1 MNFTLF
7 VTIYDWV
14 NDQIDRFTET
24 LSGHA
29 MTWVGAMAYVL
40 VTLWVLFTGYR
51 VLTGTLREPL
61 MAVVV
66 RMARVVVIMAAATS
80 ASFFGSALSQF
91 FNHDLGDSINQLVTG
106 SSDGLA
112 ESIDKNLAAAEVAMG
127 VVDALQLST
136 GDAAD
141 PSTASDKFM
150 TKYLAVF
157 GSSGPAL
164 TAAAMLLMYRFAMAL
179 VIGLGP
185 IFILCLLFDQTKALF
200 QRWLLYGI
208 GTLFSMAVLNFV
220 TALVMKLSVAIAGAL
235 WTMDLFSSFLPKDQ
249 QGLTHVSIEQGGIGL
264 ILTTL
269 IITTPPMAANFFQGT
284 LGNFMHYSA
293 FGGSGLNQW
302 KAANGMPSSPQQPQS
317 QAPTH
322 SKHMQ

>member
-1 MNFTLF
+1 MTTLACASPSS
-7 VTIYDWV
+7 V
-14 NDQIDRFTET
+14 
-24 LSGHA
+24 
-29 MTWVGAMAYVL
+29 
-40 VTLWVLFTGYR
+40 FTGYR
-51 VLTGTLREPL
+51 LLTGTLREPL

-66 RMARVVVIMAAATS
+66 RMGRVAVIVVAAS
-80 ASFFGSALSQF
+80 SLSFFGTDLSHF
-91 FNHDLGDSINQLVTG
+91 FNNDLGHGINQLVTG
-106 SSDGLA
+106 DDGSIT
-112 ESIDKNLAAAEVAMG
+112 ESIDKNLAITEVAMG
-127 VVDALQLST
+127 VVDAIQLST

-150 TKYLAVF
+150 TKYMAVF
-157 GSSGPAL
+157 GTSGPAL

-220 TALVMKLSVAIAGAL
+220 TALVMKLSLAIAGAV
-235 WTMDLFSSFLPKDQ
+235 WTMDMLNKFLPLGQ
-249 QGLTHVSIEQGGIGL
+249 QGLSHASIEQGGIGL
-264 ILTTL
+264 ILTML
-269 IITTPPMAANFFQGT
+269 IITVPPMAANFFQGP

-302 KAANGMPSSPQQPQS
+302 KAANGMPHNPTPLS
-317 QAPTH
+317 QHGTNTQVP
-322 SKHMQ
+322 KQ